1 MSNAESYASIIW
13 QLKVTDFSG
22 LMLSV
27 YLLHCGSR
35 GISLSITIRAD
46 NSGLK
51 VADALVKWTE
61 AEAQCGCNT
70 D

>member
-1 MSNAESYASIIW
+1 MTEWVLSDSKSYPPVIW

-27 YLLHCGSR
+27 YLLRCSSR

-46 NSGLK
+46 NRRLK
-51 VADALVKWTE
+51 VADASVKWTE
-61 AEAQCGCNT
+61 WQA
-70 D
+70 

>member
-1 MSNAESYASIIW
+1 MTEWVLSDSKSYAPVIW

-46 NSGLK
+46 NRGLK
-51 VADALVKWTE
+51 VADASVKWTE
-61 AEAQCGCNT
+61 CQA
-70 D
+70 